1 MLKTA
6 DGQVLTNDQGDPI
19 TSNLKPLA
27 ASTATT
33 TAAVSNTTTAAP
45 ARNNLVGDAVAAA
58 GLGAEEL
65 GSGFQLNTAAPTT
78 AVDLGSVTG
87 QVVVLK
93 SHSKFDRI
101 IVFSPSKIL
110 KA

>member
-1 MLKTA
+1 M
-6 DGQVLTNDQGDPI
+6 
-19 TSNLKPLA
+19 KPL

-33 TAAVSNTTTAAP
+33 TAVSNATTAP

-65 GSGFQLNTAAPTT
+65 GSGFQLNTAPTSAS

-87 QVVVLK
+87 QVMLK
-93 SHSKFDRI
+93 SYSKFYRI
-101 IVFSPSKIL
+101 FVFSL
-110 KA
+110 QF